1 MSLFKE
7 DLLPGDLTEAWGIV
21 EEATEDCLLLLDVPE
36 LIRDSYEVS
45 KFANHLDFL
54 VNQRMI
60 SEEDLHHLFELV
72 LALENQELTTQLQEI
87 IISLD
92 YFENELGKL
101 LARAISLSEFDK
113 AKRKKQLFKPVSL
126 AED

>member
-1 MSLFKE
+1 MSLFTE

-21 EEATEDCLLLLDVPE
+21 EEATEDCHLLLDVPE
-36 LIRDSYEVS
+36 LIQDSYGVS
-45 KFANHLDFL
+45 KFADYLDFL

-72 LALENQELTTQLQEI
+72 LALENQELTAQLQEI

-92 YFENELGKL
+92 DFEDELGKL
-101 LARAISLSEFDK
+101 LARVISLSEFDE